1 MFYVYMLT
9 DPRKNDAPFYIGKG
23 SGNRA
28 FSHGKKKEKGSE
40 FKDNVIDAIRKTGLQ
55 HGVVIVQ
62 DLLSEQES
70 WELEK
75 ELISKYGRREIDEGG
90 ILTNRTPGGSGGP
103 SRIGKKNSE
112 SHIEAVRQANLGNQY
127 CKGRKRPQDEIN
139 RISSA
144 NTGKKRSIETKRKLS
159 ESHIGLKQTDET
171 KKKRADKLRGLVR
184 TEEQKAK
191 YSESKTGEK
200 NPMYGKDSPFKG
212 KRHTEESK
220 EKIKKARSK
229 QIISE
234 ETKQKMAES
243 QRKRHAL
250 RRLSIE
256 EFLK

>member
-9 DPRKNDAPFYIGKG
+9 DPRKNDQPFYIGKG
-23 SGNRA
+23 QGKRA
-28 FSHGKKKEKGSE
+28 FVHATENCKYNR
-40 FKDNVIDAIRKTGLQ
+40 FKNNIIDAIRKKGLE
-55 HGVVIVQ
+55 HGVIILREFT
-62 DLLSEQES
+62 DEQEAFNF
-70 WELEK
+70 EIET
-75 ELISKYGRREIDEGG
+75 IAKYGRRKLDEGG
-90 ILTNRTPGGSGGP
+90 ILANRTLGGEGSTGYKFTEDQRKNISS
-103 SRIGKKNSE
+103 SRIGAKDSDDTRKKKSE
-112 SHIEAVRQANLGNQY
+112 SAKKPKSAEHAKN
-127 CKGRKRPQDEIN
+127 
-139 RISSA
+139 IS
-144 NTGKKRSIETKRKLS
+144 K
-159 ESHIGLKQTDET
+159 
-171 KKKRADKLRGLVR
+171 
-184 TEEQKAK
+184 
-191 YSESKTGEK
+191 SKTGEK